1 MAGPSPEVRSATLR
15 NRTYVAEESPGHVLV
30 RLIQHARLR
39 SLTGGRPNGLSR
51 ASHNGP
57 AMTRITRSLLSAA
70 LIVCATGALASGSSA
85 PFNYAPDPALKTASK
100 TDLESRIRHACT
112 ATQAKLQNADESRLQ
127 RPCGCYAG

>member
-1 MAGPSPEVRSATLR
+1 
-15 NRTYVAEESPGHVLV
+15 
-30 RLIQHARLR
+30 
-39 SLTGGRPNGLSR
+39 
-51 ASHNGP
+51 
-57 AMTRITRSLLSAA
+57 MTRITRSLLSAA

-127 RPCGCYAG
+127 RPCGCYAGRVMRGLDDAELDAYRNTGVFNETARSKALAAIDSCKLKRPI